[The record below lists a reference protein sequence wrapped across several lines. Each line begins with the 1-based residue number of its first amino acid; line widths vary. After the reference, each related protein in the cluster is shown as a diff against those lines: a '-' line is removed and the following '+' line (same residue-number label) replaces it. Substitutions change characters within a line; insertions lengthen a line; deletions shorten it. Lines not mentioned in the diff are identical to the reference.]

1 MYVNP
6 GGNSQSVIR
15 IGKVG
20 LGMTGD
26 QVLKLLE
33 SGFTAEEIRKMQEPA
48 PEPQQDPQPEPQKEQ
63 EPEPERQQETAPEP
77 QKDPEP
83 SETDKRLDALET
95 SIAKLVKTLQ
105 ESNLKKASF
114 NSDPADSLEAQTD
127 KIMASII
134 RPETERK

>member
-1 MYVNP
+1 
-6 GGNSQSVIR
+6 
-15 IGKVG
+15 
-20 LGMTGD
+20 MTGD

-33 SGFTAEEIRKMQEPA
+33 SGFTVDEIRKMQEPA
-48 PEPQQDPQPEPQKEQ
+48 PEPQPDPQP
-63 EPEPERQQETAPEP
+63 EPEPERQQETAPE
-77 QKDPEP
+77 QQTDPEP
-83 SETDKRLDALET
+83 SETEKRLGALET
-95 SIAKLVKTLQ
+95 SIEKLVKTLQ

>member
-1 MYVNP
+1 
-6 GGNSQSVIR
+6 
-15 IGKVG
+15 
-20 LGMTGD
+20 MTGD

-48 PEPQQDPQPEPQKEQ
+48 PEPPKDPQPEPEP

-95 SIAKLVKTLQ
+95 SISKLVKTLQ
-105 ESNLKKASF
+105 ESNLKNSSF
-114 NSDPADSLEAQTD
+114 QSDPADSLEAQTD

-134 RPETERK
+134 RPEPAKKGSV

>member
-1 MYVNP
+1 
-6 GGNSQSVIR
+6 
-15 IGKVG
+15 
-20 LGMTGD
+20 MTGD

-48 PEPQQDPQPEPQKEQ
+48 PEPQPEPQKEQ

-83 SETDKRLDALET
+83 SETEKRLGALET
-95 SIAKLVKTLQ
+95 SIEKLVKTLQ
-105 ESNLKKASF
+105 ESNLRKASF

-127 KIMASII
+127 KIMAGII
-134 RPETERK
+134 RPEHNNKGKE

>member
-1 MYVNP
+1 
-6 GGNSQSVIR
+6 
-15 IGKVG
+15 
-20 LGMTGD
+20 MTGD

-48 PEPQQDPQPEPQKEQ
+48 PEPQKDPQPEPQKDQ
-63 EPEPERQQETAPEP
+63 EPAPEP
-77 QKDPEP
+77 QKDQEPAPEPKKEPEP
-83 SETDKRLDALET
+83 SETEKRLGALET
-95 SIAKLVKTLQ
+95 SIEKLVKTLQ

-134 RPETERK
+134 RPEPIKKGSE

>member
-1 MYVNP
+1 
-6 GGNSQSVIR
+6 
-15 IGKVG
+15 
-20 LGMTGD
+20 MTGD

-33 SGFTAEEIRKMQEPA
+33 SGFTAEEIRKMQEP
-48 PEPQQDPQPEPQKEQ
+48 EPQPDPQPEPQKEQ

-95 SIAKLVKTLQ
+95 SISKLVKTLQ
-105 ESNLKKASF
+105 ESNLKNSSF
-114 NSDPADSLEAQTD
+114 QSDPADSLEAQTD

>member
-1 MYVNP
+1 
-6 GGNSQSVIR
+6 
-15 IGKVG
+15 
-20 LGMTGD
+20 MTGD

-33 SGFTAEEIRKMQEPA
+33 SGFTVDEIRKMQEPA

-77 QKDPEP
+77 H
-83 SETDKRLDALET
+83 ETDKRLDALET

-105 ESNLKKASF
+105 ESNLRNASF
-114 NSDPADSLEAQTD
+114 QSDPADSLEAQTD

-134 RPETERK
+134 RPEPAKKGVNDL